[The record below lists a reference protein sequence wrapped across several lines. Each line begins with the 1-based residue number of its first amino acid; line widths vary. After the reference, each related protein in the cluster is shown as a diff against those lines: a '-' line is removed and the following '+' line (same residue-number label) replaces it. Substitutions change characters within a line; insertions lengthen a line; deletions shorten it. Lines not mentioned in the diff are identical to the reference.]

1 MNEEV
6 KHTPL
11 VSDAGD
17 RTPIPVLEKRDEGR
31 MSLHLYVVPWLWL
44 QGYYAEVLMDNKDRL
59 ILALAALLR
68 AERETRGALME
79 ALEEDSI
86 SREALLAILSDPIPI
101 VTQEDIAFA
110 ERFALS
116 KHLPLERKG

>member
-1 MNEEV
+1 MN
-6 KHTPL
+6 
-11 VSDAGD
+11 
-17 RTPIPVLEKRDEGR
+17 
-31 MSLHLYVVPWLWL
+31 
-44 QGYYAEVLMDNKDRL
+44 NKDRL

-101 VTQEDIAFA
+101 VTQEDIEFA
-110 ERFALS
+110 ERFAMS
-116 KHLPLERKG
+116 RHLPIGRKG

>member
-1 MNEEV
+1 
-6 KHTPL
+6 
-11 VSDAGD
+11 
-17 RTPIPVLEKRDEGR
+17 
-31 MSLHLYVVPWLWL
+31 
-44 QGYYAEVLMDNKDRL
+44 MDNKDRL

-101 VTQEDIAFA
+101 VTQQDIEFA
-110 ERFALS
+110 ERFAMS
-116 KHLPLERKG
+116 RHLPIGGKG